1 LIIIACKYT
10 NDIGLK
16 TDFKV
21 PDKFPYTG
29 SSSTIEDVVIACKT
43 HMPNEKIVV
52 VDSNSEDKS
61 YYSLLDGIDII
72 EGNENYEVG
81 AIWKAYEKYPNEEY
95 YMFLQ
100 DTTIPITDLTNY
112 YPKGDKEV
120 VSFLYSKDYETAEIG
135 QQEWCISKMVLTD
148 IPYKS
153 HGFKSFVFNLFLCKN
168 GFLAEL
174 KEKKFDKILPTNKSG
189 SACMEML
196 FGMVSIQLGYSV
208 NYLIGHME
216 TVYNEFGLN
225 LHTNNFIIKN
235 FGKKQ

>member
-1 LIIIACKYT
+1 VIIIACKYK
-10 NDIGLK
+10 NDFGLK
-16 TDFKV
+16 KEFKV
-21 PDKFPYTG
+21 PNKVPYTG

-61 YYSLLDGIDII
+61 YYSLLNGIDII

-95 YMFLQ
+95 YIFLQ
-100 DTTIPITDLTNY
+100 DTTIPVTDLTNY
-112 YPKGDKEV
+112 YPKNNKEV

-135 QQEWCISKMVLTD
+135 QQEWCISKMALTD

-153 HGFKSFVFNLFLCKN
+153 YGFKSFVFNLFLCKN
-168 GFLAEL
+168 EFLSEL
-174 KEKKFDKILPTNKSG
+174 KEKKFHKILPTNKSG
-189 SACMEML
+189 SACMEIL
-196 FGMVSIQLGYSV
+196 LGMVAIQLGYDV
-208 NYLIGHME
+208 NYLIGHVE
-216 TVYNEFGLN
+216 EVYNEFGLN